1 MFIAIGVNLMDINK
15 IISIVRNLKEEGMVS
30 GTGIT
35 NSLGKPGEG
44 KIAGTVQAGDNPPV
58 RKRNKYIYATGFRR
72 NWLQKRN
79 PPQ

>member
-1 MFIAIGVNLMDINK
+1 MDINK
-15 IISIVRNLKEEGMVS
+15 IISIVRNLKEEGMIS
-30 GTGIT
+30 SAGIV

-44 KIAGTVQAGDNPPV
+44 KIAGTVEAGDNPPV
-58 RKRNKYIYATGFRR
+58 RKKNKYIYGTGFRK